1 MPDVPSPQD
10 HGWLVNEDGTE
21 ISVAWMDS
29 RPAPEKLSVLTK
41 CTCQG
46 GCTSS
51 RCSCKKEALLCT
63 DACTCKNYQNSLA
76 QPEDDSTQV
85 TDGGR
90 ADQDAA
96 ADEAED
102 LHAEVVTD
110 SEDDSLS
117 EPDDA
122 IDDDM

>member
-1 MPDVPSPQD
+1 M
-10 HGWLVNEDGTE
+10 GE
-21 ISVAWMDS
+21 
-29 RPAPEKLSVLTK
+29 
-41 CTCQG
+41 
-46 GCTSS
+46 
-51 RCSCKKEALLCT
+51 
-63 DACTCKNYQNSLA
+63 
-76 QPEDDSTQV
+76 
-85 TDGGR
+85 R

>member
-1 MPDVPSPQD
+1 
-10 HGWLVNEDGTE
+10 
-21 ISVAWMDS
+21 MDC
-29 RPAPEKLSVLTK
+29 RPAPEELSVLTK

-63 DACTCKNYQNSLA
+63 AACTCKNCQNSLA
-76 QPEDDSTQV
+76 QPKDDSTQV
-85 TDGGR
+85 TDGRR

-110 SEDDSLS
+110 SEGDSLS

-122 IDDDM
+122 IEDDM